1 MADVIELGAM
11 PMDPPVKPEDGVIK
25 WVHHQTPAAIVR
37 FNRTIHSAAQ
47 IDPPVKPEGTRSS
60 IFPLS
65 LRLDRRA
72 HETPDYV
79 PTAPSSKASTHKPL
93 LFIHNLKS
101 HRKTGE

>member
-1 MADVIELGAM
+1 MADIIEFAAM

-37 FNRTIHSAAQ
+37 FNRTIHTAMAS
-47 IDPPVKPEGTRSS
+47 
-60 IFPLS
+60 
-65 LRLDRRA
+65 RA
-72 HETPDYV
+72 TSV
-79 PTAPSSKASTHKPL
+79 PAPHKPL